1 MRLFQERVKI
11 NPSYIYAIEKEGLL
25 PSSEKL
31 EALASVFVAVA
42 KEQGAAQPE
51 DDARL
56 LFRERFVDRLGFDP
70 DLAEVLVKLRALN
83 AAQRADVI
91 EPLSDSIEIF
101 STLDT
106 QERRALARL
115 LNRLVAAL
123 QTVEGRERRE
133 MAGALQAGAE
143 QALTDFLK
151 RHYEAAD
158 EDQHPPAGAPRI
170 PEPHKPAS
178 ASS

>member
-31 EALASVFVAVA
+31 EDLASVFVDVA
-42 KEQGAAQPE
+42 REQGAAKPE

-70 DLAEVLVKLRALN
+70 ELGEVLVKLRALS

-91 EPLSDSIEIF
+91 EPLNDSVEIF

-115 LNRLVAAL
+115 LHRLVDAL
-123 QTVEGRERRE
+123 RTVEGRERQE

-143 QALTDFLK
+143 KALRDFLQAHSEGK
-151 RHYEAAD
+151 
-158 EDQHPPAGAPRI
+158 AGAP
-170 PEPHKPAS
+170 PSVEPQKS
-178 ASS
+178 GSTS

>member
-1 MRLFQERVKI
+1 MRLFQERVGI

-31 EALASVFVAVA
+31 ESLGSVFVAVA
-42 KEQGAAQPE
+42 KEQGAAKPE

-56 LFRERFVDRLGFDP
+56 LFRERFVDRLGFDD
-70 DLAEVLVKLRALN
+70 DLGEVLVKLRALD
-83 AAQRADVI
+83 AAQRADVV
-91 EPLSDSIEIF
+91 EPLNDSVEIF

-123 QTVEGRERRE
+123 RTVEGRERSE
-133 MAGALQAGAE
+133 MAVALQAGAE
-143 QALTDFLK
+143 KALTDFLAQH
-151 RHYEAAD
+151 RETTEA
-158 EDQHPPAGAPRI
+158 
-170 PEPHKPAS
+170 PERSGS
-178 ASS
+178 AKS